1 MCSDTCIANN
11 ICPHTCGKCYNC
23 LSCDEIESPDKCNT
37 TTECNYG
44 KVSPDK
50 CNTITEC
57 NDGKVSPDKC
67 DTTTECND
75 GKVSPDKCYTTT
87 ECNYGKVS
95 PDKCY
100 TTTECNYGKVS
111 PDKCYTT
118 TECDYGKVSPDKC
131 NTTTECNDGK
141 VSPDKCYT
149 TTECNYG
156 KVSPDKCYTTTEC
169 YYGKVSPDKCYT
181 TTECNDGKVS
191 PDKCYTTTECNYGKV
206 SPDKCYT
213 TTECNDGKTCQKFHT
228 SVTDVFGK
236 RQSFT
241 LQGRCCIGEKCNSNL
256 TSAINLTP
264 SQTSSCSTT
273 VRQCPV
279 GFYLYDNICYHL
291 GNTSLDK
298 THAKNYCRKQCSN
311 LAEFNTFTPEH
322 MKQFFQY
329 TSRLFHISSGEEFQA
344 YVGIEDVNQSGSRP
358 KWIWEVSGQTIIH
371 GMQTRFNPTHHTF
384 CMVAIHRIYS
394 SDNSY
399 IAGLANVD
407 CSKQYKPLC
416 QIKLS

>member
-1 MCSDTCIANN
+1 MMAKADPNMCNDPCMANLCTRFCGKCPFICHSCHEVADATSCRPIIQCNSSDEYCFTVQTFNDHFEETFKLGCASKHTCLQYSSISHTKRVSIDAGCCNTDQCNNKPPSLLHIGNTTTQSPAGGELRNRTLCENLADDVCARIAKVIPNMCSDSCIANN

-37 TTECNYG
+37 TTECNDG
-44 KVSPDK
+44 
-50 CNTITEC
+50 NEC
-57 NDGKVSPDKC
+57 FLMEVLTHDFKPAVRLGCMEK
-67 DTTTECND
+67 
-75 GKVSPDKCYTTT
+75 
-87 ECNYGKVS
+87 
-95 PDKCY
+95 
-100 TTTECNYGKVS
+100 
-111 PDKCYTT
+111 
-118 TECDYGKVSPDKC
+118 
-131 NTTTECNDGK
+131 
-141 VSPDKCYT
+141 
-149 TTECNYG
+149 
-156 KVSPDKCYTTTEC
+156 
-169 YYGKVSPDKCYT
+169 
-181 TTECNDGKVS
+181 
-191 PDKCYTTTECNYGKV
+191 
-206 SPDKCYT
+206 
-213 TTECNDGKTCQKFHT
+213 KTCQKFHT

-264 SQTSSCSTT
+264 TQTSSCSTT

-311 LAEFNTFTPEH
+311 LAEFGTFTPEH

-329 TSRLFHISSGEEFQA
+329 ASRLFHISSGEEFQA
-344 YVGIEDVNQSGSRP
+344 YVGIKDANQSGSRP
-358 KWIWEVSGQTIIH
+358 KWVWEVSGQTIVH
-371 GMQTRFNPTHHTF
+371 GMQTRFNPTHHTY
-384 CMVAIHRIYS
+384 CMVAIHRTYS
-394 SDNSY
+394 SDHSY